1 MIIGGKSAGTYISSV
16 ELYNW
21 QTGEQCF
28 LSSLPAVFG
37 QHSGAFFEEVPMVC
51 GGTTSSTGTVDCY
64 QYQASTNKWLKVNNT
79 SDIFLNQESNK
90 TNINF
95 GYCAPGWT

>member
-1 MIIGGKSAGTYISSV
+1 MIIGGKSAGDYISSV

-28 LSSLPAVFG
+28 LSSLPAAFG
-37 QHSGAFFEEVPMVC
+37 QHSGAFLEEVPMVC

-64 QYQASTNKWLKVNNT
+64 QYQASTNKWLKVNTGENV
-79 SDIFLNQESNK
+79 K
-90 TNINF
+90 
-95 GYCAPGWT
+95 C